1 MTKNNSY
8 TYKDFA
14 LNILDAIGCDTV
26 NAALKEA
33 GFDTTL
39 IAEKAQA
46 LLDAQ
51 VKKAEYN
58 ATHKRTSTSKMSD
71 ETKALIENLKKVLKN
86 TPQTGA
92 ELNKAMG
99 TEYTALRIANAV
111 AKIDGVKSTKVVRT
125 TVNSKGLKA
134 DREYT
139 AYFVE

>member
-1 MTKNNSY
+1 MTNKIY
-8 TYKDFA
+8 TYATFA
-14 LNILDAIGCDTV
+14 QDIIAMANGREISVDIETFINKA
-26 NAALKEA
+26 NALYE
-33 GFDTTL
+33 
-39 IAEKAQA
+39 
-46 LLDAQ
+46 AQ

-58 ATHKRTSTSKMSD
+58 ATHKRASTSKMSD

-111 AKIDGVKSTKVVRT
+111 AKIDGVKSTKVIRT

-139 AYFVE
+139 AYFVD